1 MIIVERAIGA
11 NAVTDAKL
19 RLRNNQNLRARN
31 AANTADVS
39 LLKID
44 ASNLLYFQLQPKF
57 AGAAAL
63 ADDLVNLQT
72 LQDYVSG
79 VVNLKNPVRVASTA
93 NQALGGAGA
102 QTIDGV
108 ALADGDRIALVSQT
122 SAIENGV
129 YDYDFT
135 AGNFTLT
142 RASDFDDSP
151 GSEVRQGSTFDV
163 LEGTVN
169 GAKRFLLTTFNPVV
183 GTDSLI
189 FVVTPSGVLVPTE
202 LEEIITLDS
211 TDVTNQY
218 VDLLNEVLNPSVK
231 LFWSGLLQTKGT
243 DYSLS
248 LEGGVTRVTFL
259 GDLASAG
266 AISLA
271 NGDKVTVSYERE

>member
-1 MIIVERAIGA
+1 MLIVERALA
-11 NAVTDAKL
+11 SNSVTDAKI

-39 LLKID
+39 LFKLD
-44 ASNLLYFQLQPKF
+44 ATDKLFFQLQPKF
-57 AGAAAL
+57 ASVAAE

-79 VVNLKNPVRVASTA
+79 IVNLKDPVRVASPA
-93 NQALGGAGA
+93 NQALTGTGAL
-102 QTIDGV
+102 TVDGV
-108 ALADGDRIALVSQT
+108 SLVDGDRIALVSQT
-122 SAIENGV
+122 DPVENGV

-135 AGNFTLT
+135 AGDFTLT
-142 RASDFDDSP
+142 RSADFDDAP

-169 GAKRFLLTTFNPVV
+169 GNKRFLLATVDPEV
-183 GTDSLI
+183 GTDALS
-189 FVVTPSGVLVPTE
+189 FVVAPSGVIVPTE

-211 TDVTNQY
+211 TDVSNQY
-218 VDLLNEVLNPSVK
+218 VDLLNEVLDPSVK

-248 LEGGVTRVTFL
+248 VSGGVTRVTFL

-271 NGDKVTVSYERE
+271 NGDKITVSYERE

>member
-1 MIIVERAIGA
+1 MLIVERALA
-11 NAVTDAKL
+11 SNSVTDAKI

-39 LLKID
+39 LFKLD
-44 ASNLLYFQLQPKF
+44 ATDKLFFQLQPKF
-57 AGAAAL
+57 SSVAAE

-79 VVNLKNPVRVASTA
+79 IVNLKNPVRVASPA
-93 NQALGGAGA
+93 NQALTGTGAL
-102 QTIDGV
+102 TVDGV
-108 ALADGDRIALVSQT
+108 SLVDGDRIALVSQT
-122 SAIENGV
+122 DPVENGV

-135 AGNFTLT
+135 AGDFTLT
-142 RASDFDDSP
+142 RSADFDDAP
-151 GSEVRQGSTFDV
+151 GSEVRQGSTFEV

-169 GAKRFLLTTFNPVV
+169 GNKRFLLATVDPEV
-183 GTDSLI
+183 GTDALS
-189 FVVTPSGVLVPTE
+189 FVVTPSGVIVPTE

-211 TDVTNQY
+211 TDVSNQY
-218 VDLLNEVLNPSVK
+218 VDLLNEVLDPSVK

-248 LEGGVTRVTFL
+248 VSGGVTRVTFL

-271 NGDKVTVSYERE
+271 NGDKITVSYERE